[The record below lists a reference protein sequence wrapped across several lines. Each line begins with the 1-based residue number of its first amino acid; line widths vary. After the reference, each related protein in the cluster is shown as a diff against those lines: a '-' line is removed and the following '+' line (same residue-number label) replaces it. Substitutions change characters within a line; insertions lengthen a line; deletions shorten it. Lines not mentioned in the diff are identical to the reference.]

1 MKVIRLMAAA
11 LLTGLTCQ
19 TASAITD
26 TVTIE
31 VSGTL
36 TRPPCVVTGSKT
48 LSVNFGT
55 RRYDQVAAA
64 PLVSV
69 PINLTCPPN
78 SSLNVSVKASGA
90 VAGSTTQAT
99 TGKENLAYSL
109 TWNSDSSDVNIT
121 GVKKTLTKLSGAVD
135 LGMKA
140 KLIANG
146 TLTEGAFSASTV
158 VSIEY
163 L

>member
-1 MKVIRLMAAA
+1 MKRLLSLSA
-11 LLTGLTCQ
+11 LLCAGIVCQ
-19 TASAITD
+19 PAFAVTD